1 MSKKLCGA
9 KTRAGTPCKSLAGQG
24 TDHLGTGKCRLH
36 GGASKGA
43 PKGNKNAQKHGIY
56 SRIFKDHEIDEA
68 KEMQGSIETELAI
81 ARIQLMKL
89 LEQQHKNGEK
99 PQLDKI
105 EETTITI
112 DDNSNSPENIAA
124 RWVIGAKEAGEEYDP
139 DGDEEFF
146 DDESRRQRQEESK
159 PLSRKRVYQRRDFQ
173 TEFTRLTA
181 LIARLEQQLIQMRK
195 TKAEIVQIE
204 ALSKDKDK
212 DDEESL
218 TDDELDR
225 EIQELIG
232 SI

>member
-1 MSKKLCGA
+1 MSKFCGA
-9 KTRAGTPCKSLAGQG
+9 KTRAGTPCKKIAGQG

-43 PKGNKNAQKHGIY
+43 PKGNKNALKHGIY
-56 SRIFKDHEIDEA
+56 SRIFSDHELDAA

-99 PQLDKI
+99 PQLEKI
-105 EETTITI
+105 EEQTIVS
-112 DDNSNSPENIAA
+112 DDVNKAQSLAEI
-124 RWVIGAKEAGEEYDP
+124 WIKGAKEAGENYDP

-146 DDESRRQRQEESK
+146 DEEAKRQREQESK
-159 PLSRKRVYQRRDFQ
+159 PLARKRIYQRRDFQ

-195 TKAEIVQIE
+195 TKAEIKQIE
-204 ALSKDKDK
+204 ALGKK
-212 DDEESL
+212 DD
-218 TDDELDR
+218 DDETTLSDEELDS
-225 EIQELIG
+225 EIQELVEG
-232 SI
+232 L